1 MPTADSM
8 KASKQFS
15 ITGIMK
21 DSSLPALIRL
31 TLAHIKKLYHS
42 LLKSLMLMVK
52 TSKLLLN
59 QQILFGKMLKLTNQ
73 VTTKMDKKEQLLNF
87 LDGLMKTLNKN
98 VNSWVKLV
106 IWE

>member
-1 MPTADSM
+1 
-8 KASKQFS
+8 
-15 ITGIMK
+15 
-21 DSSLPALIRL
+21 
-31 TLAHIKKLYHS
+31 
-42 LLKSLMLMVK
+42 MVK

-73 VTTKMDKKEQLLNF
+73 VTTKMDKKEQSLNF

-98 VNSWVKLV
+98 VNSWEKLV

>member
-1 MPTADSM
+1 
-8 KASKQFS
+8 
-15 ITGIMK
+15 
-21 DSSLPALIRL
+21 
-31 TLAHIKKLYHS
+31 
-42 LLKSLMLMVK
+42 MVK

-73 VTTKMDKKEQLLNF
+73 ATTKMDKKEQSLNF

>member
-1 MPTADSM
+1 
-8 KASKQFS
+8 
-15 ITGIMK
+15 
-21 DSSLPALIRL
+21 
-31 TLAHIKKLYHS
+31 
-42 LLKSLMLMVK
+42 MVK

>member
-1 MPTADSM
+1 
-8 KASKQFS
+8 
-15 ITGIMK
+15 
-21 DSSLPALIRL
+21 
-31 TLAHIKKLYHS
+31 
-42 LLKSLMLMVK
+42 MVK

-73 VTTKMDKKEQLLNF
+73 VTTKMDKKEQSLNF